1 MRHAL
6 VTLLLAAAPFATAA
20 DAPKPYAGRS
30 ASEREKL
37 LLTNG
42 GTKESEAAIAR
53 GLKWL
58 ADNQVKTTGAW
69 VFDGT
74 SRAEVIAATG
84 MGVLPFLAAG
94 HTHKKG
100 DKDKPNPF
108 QKNVEAGLKFLIAS
122 QLPTGAFRGSSTM
135 YAHGIATLALCE
147 AYSMTGDKTL
157 LLAPAKAAVAYILRG
172 QGPDG
177 SWGYSAG
184 TKGDTSI
191 LGWQLQALHAA
202 KQTKDIP
209 VPDVTIKKAKE
220 FLDKVAKGDK
230 KAEYGYTSNETTTPT
245 LSAIGLWGRYC
256 FDGWD
261 AAHPGLDAGAAKLVR
276 NVVRFQAAEDS
287 YGCYYLTLVLRSRG
301 GALWETDW
309 NPKVRD
315 GLLKKQA
322 PDADGPR
329 TAGSWPAD
337 KAYIGTHC
345 GRVGTTAMTLLTLQ
359 VYYRVPPPV
368 PPAKK

>member
-1 MRHAL
+1 MFLAL
-6 VTLLLAAAPFATAA
+6 APLAPAA
-20 DAPKPYAGRS
+20 DPPKPYAGRS

-37 LLTNG
+37 LLANG
-42 GTKESEAAIAR
+42 GTKESEAAVAR

-74 SRAEVIAATG
+74 SRAEVVAATG

-108 QKNVEAGLKFLIAS
+108 QKNVEAGLKFLTAS
-122 QLPTGAFRGSSTM
+122 QLPTGTFRGSNTM
-135 YAHGIATLALCE
+135 YAHAIATLALCE
-147 AYSMTGDKTL
+147 AYSMTADKTL
-157 LLAPAKAAVAYILRG
+157 LAPARAAVAYIVRG
-172 QGPDG
+172 QAADG

-209 VPDVTIKKAKE
+209 VPDGTIKLAKE
-220 FLDKVAKGDK
+220 FLDKVGKGDK
-230 KAEYGYTSNETTTPT
+230 KAEYGYTSNESPTPT
-245 LSAIGLWGRYC
+245 LSAVGLWSRYC

-261 AAHPGLDAGAAKLVR
+261 AEHAGFDEGAKR
-276 NVVRFQAAEDS
+276 VVLRANRPTEGREDS
-287 YGCYYLTLVLRSRG
+287 YSYYYVTLVARSRG
-301 GALWETDW
+301 GEVWEKDW

-315 GLLKKQA
+315 LLVKKQS
-322 PDADGPR
+322 PEADGPR

-345 GRVGTTAMTLLTLQ
+345 GRIGTTAMTLLTLQ

-368 PPAKK
+368 PVPPAKK